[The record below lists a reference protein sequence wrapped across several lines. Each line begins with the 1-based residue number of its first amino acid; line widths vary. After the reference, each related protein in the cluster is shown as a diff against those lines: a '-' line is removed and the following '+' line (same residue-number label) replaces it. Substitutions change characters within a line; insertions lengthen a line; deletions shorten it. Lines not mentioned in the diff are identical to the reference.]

1 MTQTWL
7 QRSLGWTVA
16 TWTGICTKPN
26 SGKTGGSALA
36 LGLTSFRRGASFKY
50 PCFSVRAR
58 PPVWGTGTAGTQP
71 VPVAIEESSRLS
83 ETRLGSGSMQKQ
95 EQPGSFLRREYTPGW
110 SRGGRPKAQWD
121 RKIATLLISADEFWE
136 WCFEIWLGSHY
147 LLPNYKAGHFSYVRA
162 IHYKL

>member
-1 MTQTWL
+1 MVWSRGHCLDDTNL
-7 QRSLGWTVA
+7 IAKVA
-16 TWTGICTKPN
+16 WMNCCHLDRNLHQEPN

-121 RKIATLLISADEFWE
+121 RKIATLLISADEF
-136 WCFEIWLGSHY
+136 
-147 LLPNYKAGHFSYVRA
+147 
-162 IHYKL
+162 